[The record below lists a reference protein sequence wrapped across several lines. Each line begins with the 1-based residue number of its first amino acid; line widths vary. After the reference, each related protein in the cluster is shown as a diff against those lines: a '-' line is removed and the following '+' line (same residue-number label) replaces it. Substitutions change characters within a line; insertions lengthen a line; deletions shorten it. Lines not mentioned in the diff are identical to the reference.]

1 MKQNEDRQSVIS
13 SKSHEIPCSSS
24 KPELGSSSS
33 GKVEAQISQKR
44 KAGRKKFQETRHPI
58 YKGVRRR
65 NGKWVSE
72 LREPNKKSRI
82 WLGTF
87 SSPKMAARAYDA
99 AALALKGD
107 SASLNFPES
116 SYTLPRARS
125 SSIRDIQCAAMEAAE
140 AFGDGCDAKTS
151 SPNYAPSSSTSPP
164 PLPWLELEKS
174 ESEINVESSSNK
186 MLFMDEEE
194 VFNMPGILDSM
205 AEGLILTPPAMQ
217 KGYYWNDDD
226 VHDSVEFTLWGD

>member
-1 MKQNEDRQSVIS
+1 MKYTAVLS
-13 SKSHEIPCSSS
+13 SESHEHG
-24 KPELGSSSS
+24 GSSS
-33 GKVEAQISQKR
+33 GKR

-87 SSPKMAARAYDA
+87 STPAMAAKAYDA

-107 SASLNFPES
+107 SASFNFPDS
-116 SYTLPRARS
+116 AYALPRARS
-125 SSIRDIQCAAMEAAE
+125 SSVRDIQCAAMEAAS
-140 AFGDGCDAKTS
+140 DAQTLRLCL
-151 SPNYAPSSSTSPP
+151 P
-164 PLPWLELEKS
+164 PLTCPEAEVWLE
-174 ESEINVESSSNK
+174 
-186 MLFMDEEE
+186 DEEE
-194 VFNMPGILDSM
+194 VFNMPGILEGM

-217 KGYYWNDDD
+217 KGYYNYCWDD
-226 VHDSVEFTLWGD
+226 HFVECNLWG

>member
-1 MKQNEDRQSVIS
+1 MRQREDQQSVLS
-13 SKSHEIPCSSS
+13 SKSHESPCSSS
-24 KPELGSSSS
+24 RPELGSSS
-33 GKVEAQISQKR
+33 GQVEAQSQKR
-44 KAGRKKFQETRHPI
+44 KAGRKKFQETRHPV

-72 LREPNKKSRI
+72 LREPNKQSRI

-87 SSPKMAARAYDA
+87 LSPGMAARAYDA

-116 SYTLPRARS
+116 AYTLPRARS

-140 AFGDGCDAKTS
+140 AFGDIKTS
-151 SPNYAPSSSTSPP
+151 SASPSLLSSLP
-164 PLPWLELEKS
+164 PLPCLENLG
-174 ESEINVESSSNK
+174 NVEGSSK

-205 AEGLILTPPAMQ
+205 AEGLILTPPAIQ
-217 KGYYWNDDD
+217 KGYYQDD
-226 VHDSVEFTLWGD
+226 VVDDYVEFTLWGN

>member
-1 MKQNEDRQSVIS
+1 MKRREDQQLVLS
-13 SKSHEIPCSSS
+13 SKSHQIPSSS
-24 KPELGSSSS
+24 SQPELGSSS
-33 GKVEAQISQKR
+33 GQVEAQSQKR
-44 KAGRKKFQETRHPI
+44 KAGRKKFQETRHPV

-72 LREPNKKSRI
+72 LREPIKKSRI

-87 SSPKMAARAYDA
+87 SSPGMAARAYDA
-99 AALALKGD
+99 AALALKGE

-116 SYTLPRARS
+116 AYTLPRARS
-125 SSIRDIQCAAMEAAE
+125 SCIRDIQCAAMEAAE
-140 AFGDGCDAKTS
+140 AFGHVEAKTS
-151 SPNYAPSSSTSPP
+151 SPTSPSLSLSPP
-164 PLPWLELEKS
+164 PLPCLEDS
-174 ESEINVESSSNK
+174 GNVEASSN

-217 KGYYWNDDD
+217 KGYYWDDNVD
-226 VHDSVEFTLWGD
+226 DSVEFTLWGD

>member
-1 MKQNEDRQSVIS
+1 MKQREDQQSVSS
-13 SKSHEIPCSSS
+13 SKSHKSPWSSS
-24 KPELGSSSS
+24 QPELGGSS
-33 GKVEAQISQKR
+33 GQVEAQSQKR
-44 KAGRKKFQETRHPI
+44 KAGRKKFQETRHPV

-87 SSPKMAARAYDA
+87 SSPGMAARAYDA

-116 SYTLPRARS
+116 ANTLPRARS
-125 SSIRDIQCAAMEAAE
+125 SSIRDVQSAAMEAAE
-140 AFGDGCDAKTS
+140 AFGDADAKTS
-151 SPNYAPSSSTSPP
+151 SISPSFSSS
-164 PLPWLELEKS
+164 PLPLPCLRDS
-174 ESEINVESSSNK
+174 ENVEESSK

-217 KGYYWNDDD
+217 KGYYWDD
-226 VHDSVEFTLWGD
+226 VEDSVEFSLWRD

>member
-1 MKQNEDRQSVIS
+1 MKHIAVLS
-13 SKSHEIPCSSS
+13 SKSHEHGD
-24 KPELGSSSS
+24 GSPT
-33 GKVEAQISQKR
+33 QSQKR

-87 SSPKMAARAYDA
+87 STPAMAAKAYDA

-107 SASLNFPES
+107 SASFNFPDS
-116 SYTLPRARS
+116 VYALPRARS
-125 SSIRDIQCAAMEAAE
+125 SSIRDIQCAAMKAASEAG
-140 AFGDGCDAKTS
+140 FGNGETS
-151 SPNYAPSSSTSPP
+151 SPP
-164 PLPWLELEKS
+164 PLASS
-174 ESEINVESSSNK
+174 ENVGACPEILVV
-186 MLFMDEEE
+186 DEEE
-194 VFNMPGILDSM
+194 VFNMPGILESM

-217 KGYYWNDDD
+217 KGYFCWDDD
-226 VHDSVEFTLWGD
+226 LDNFMEFNLWG